1 MKTDLGPDRPFP
13 GLRPYN
19 ALEHEW
25 FFGREEQTLGLYRL
39 LDRGRLIT
47 VVGSSGSGKSSLV
60 RAGLLPLLAKETG
73 AAGTPRWG
81 AWEMRPGNEPLQ
93 RLTDALAGE
102 GPTDVEDVA
111 AFEHGGRRQSL
122 GFLLRQSSFGLLDAL
137 KVADGTDGAIPLLLV
152 DQFEE
157 LFRFA
162 DLPGTEVEKSAR
174 RQEAAAFVQLLLEA
188 TRAADSRLRVIATL
202 RSDYFGD
209 CARFHGLP
217 EAVTGSQYLVPSLT
231 RDQRE
236 QTIRG
241 PICKAGGTI
250 TDELVE
256 RLLAD
261 SAEELDQ
268 LPVLQHALMR
278 TWHQSATPRHL
289 TWTDYRNVGGL
300 SAAISQHADSLL
312 MEPDLRGRLVAV
324 EQVFRALAELDRFG
338 RAIRRPLPFRQLVNE
353 TGVSENDVRAVTSRF
368 RCDDCSFLVPPLVD
382 DQELDDTDVVDIAHE
397 ALIRR
402 WTKMTHDA
410 NGLRRGWLAD
420 EVADGRRYVALAE
433 IARGST
439 ANRPALL
446 PLEQV
451 EERLSWWAS
460 RPRTAAWAERYG
472 GNFGT
477 VERLL
482 ADSARALEQNR
493 LEKEQTAIREA
504 AEAAR
509 AAAEREIR
517 TARRAILTRTQA
529 VAFLGAF
536 VLAMAMNFG
545 FVYETAPFSSP
556 LLIVVCAVTTFI
568 FILSLRGD
576 RPSGWRLSLDQTV
589 VAFFVLDLAALAY
602 LIYFSGGLSN
612 SPFTVFLLLLPMNG
626 VLLEEPARRVRWY
639 FGVVFFVAM
648 ALAVEGATGDRA
660 VPVFVRWQ
668 MMVAQILVL
677 LIAFF
682 TAVLGYRNRTESRA
696 TAERPGRAS
705 GIGSGTGAT

>member
-1 MKTDLGPDRPFP
+1 VKTDLGPDRPFP

-25 FFGREEQTLGLYRL
+25 FFGREEQILGLYRL

-60 RAGLLPLLAKETG
+60 RAGLLPELSTETG
-73 AAGTPRWG
+73 AAGTPRWRT
-81 AWEMRPGNEPLQ
+81 WEMRPGNEPLQ
-93 RLTDALAGE
+93 RLTGALAGE
-102 GPTDVEDVA
+102 APIDAEDVA

-137 KVADGTDGAIPLLLV
+137 KVADVPDGAIPLLLV

-188 TRAADSRLRVIATL
+188 TRAAESRVRVIVTL

-217 EAVTGSQYLVPSLT
+217 EAVTASQYLVPSLT

-236 QTIRG
+236 ETIRG
-241 PICKAGGTI
+241 PISKAGGTV

-278 TWHQSATPRHL
+278 TWHQSAASRHL
-289 TWTDYRNVGGL
+289 TWTDYQKVGGV
-300 SAAISQHADSLL
+300 SAAISQHADALL
-312 MEPDLRGRLVAV
+312 LEPDLRGRSVAV

-353 TGVSENDVRAVTSRF
+353 TGVSEDDVRTVTYRF
-368 RCDDCSFLVPPLVD
+368 RCDDCSFLVPPVVD
-382 DQELDDTDVVDIAHE
+382 DKQLEDTDVIDIAHE

-410 NGLRRGWLAD
+410 NGLRTGWLAD
-420 EVADGRRYVALAE
+420 EVADGRRYAALAE
-433 IARGST
+433 IARGSN
-439 ANRPALL
+439 ANRAALL

-460 RPRTAAWAERYG
+460 RPRTSAWAERYG
-472 GNFGT
+472 GGFET
-477 VERLL
+477 VEKLL
-482 ADSARALEQNR
+482 ADSAQALRQDR
-493 LEKEQTAIREA
+493 HEKEQTARRKA
-504 AEAAR
+504 AEDAR
-509 AAAEREIR
+509 ATADLEIRLARREI
-517 TARRAILTRTQA
+517 LTWTQA
-529 VAFLGAF
+529 IAFLGAF
-536 VLAMAMNFG
+536 LLAMAMNIG
-545 FVYETAPFSSP
+545 FVYKAAPFSFP
-556 LLIVVCAVTTFI
+556 LLAVVCAVTIGI
-568 FILSLRGD
+568 FFLSLRGD
-576 RPSGWRLSLDQTV
+576 QSSGWRLSLNQTV
-589 VAFFVLDLAALAY
+589 VAYFVLDLSALAY
-602 LIYFSGGLSN
+602 LIYFSGGLSH
-612 SPFTVFLLLLPMNG
+612 SPFTVFLLLLPMNS

-639 FGVVFFVAM
+639 FGVVFVVAM
-648 ALAVEGATGDRA
+648 ALAVEGAMRERA
-660 VPVFVRWQ
+660 VPEFVPGQ

-682 TAVLGYRNRTESRA
+682 TAVLGYRDRTEPRA
-696 TAERPGRAS
+696 A
-705 GIGSGTGAT
+705 